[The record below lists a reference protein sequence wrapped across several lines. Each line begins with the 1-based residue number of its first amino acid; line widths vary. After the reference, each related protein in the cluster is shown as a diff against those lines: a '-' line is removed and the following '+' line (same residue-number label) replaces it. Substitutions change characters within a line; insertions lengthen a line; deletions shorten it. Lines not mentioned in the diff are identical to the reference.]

1 VGSLSRR
8 SPERRTV
15 TLRPSDALVWLG
27 VVVAAAG
34 TARLGVWQLDRAAQK
49 IRLEQA
55 VTVRAQMPPLSAE
68 ELTRRPDAV
77 DAQLHR
83 RIALS
88 GRWMAPHTVALDNRP
103 LHGRA
108 GFVIVTPLELA
119 PGDAVLVQRGWAPRD
134 AQDRT
139 RLPALD
145 TPPGTVRVEGRIA
158 PWPSHRLELER
169 AAEHGPIRQNLDA
182 AQLAREAGV
191 GLRPLSLLQLDGPD
205 GRDVLVREWPVPSQ
219 DVWKHHG
226 YALQWFALSALIAG
240 LTVWYRLIR
249 PRRGQGS

>member
-1 VGSLSRR
+1 M
-8 SPERRTV
+8 

-27 VVVAAAG
+27 VIVAVAG
-34 TARLGVWQLDRAAQK
+34 TTRLGVWQLDRAAQK
-49 IRLEQA
+49 NRLEQA
-55 VTVRAQMPPLSAE
+55 VNERAQMPPLPAE
-68 ELTRRPDAV
+68 QLARRPDAV

-83 RIALS
+83 RVALS
-88 GRWMAPHTVALDNRP
+88 GRWLAPHTVALDNRP

-119 PGDAVLVQRGWAPRD
+119 PGDAVLVQRGWVPRD

-145 TPPGTVRVEGRIA
+145 TPPGSVRIQARIA
-158 PWPSHRLELER
+158 PWPSHRLELAA
-169 AAEHGPIRQNLDA
+169 AAERGPIRQNLDA
-182 AQLAREAGV
+182 AQLASEAGV
-191 GLRPLSLLQLDGPD
+191 GLRPLSLLQLEGPD

-249 PRRGQGS
+249 PRRGQRS